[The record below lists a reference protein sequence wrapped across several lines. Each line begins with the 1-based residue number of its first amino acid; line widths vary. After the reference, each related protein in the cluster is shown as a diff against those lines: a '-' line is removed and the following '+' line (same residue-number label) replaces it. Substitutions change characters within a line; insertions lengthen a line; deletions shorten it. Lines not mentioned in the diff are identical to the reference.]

1 MKALK
6 GKYFHLAGVI
16 SLAGPHP
23 ELGATWHPCL
33 APISA
38 NLTLIQKA
46 VQECAYAGCTTIWM
60 VCDDAMIPLVR
71 HIVGDWVADPV
82 WQHRPHSPSPFT
94 ESREIPIFYVP
105 LHPDDI
111 DRRDSMAWGILYGA
125 LCADRV
131 ARQLSKWVVPSRYF
145 VSFPYSV
152 YNFMELRKERKQL
165 SSRTPFCISYRGKT
179 FLDGERY
186 SGRFYSLSET
196 FKIIEIEDF
205 LKKEAEFYYK
215 IEDWKGYCN
224 YISSEESVMLE
235 ESFGAPPKSN
245 KFNKIPKEEK

>member
-1 MKALK
+1 
-6 GKYFHLAGVI
+6 
-16 SLAGPHP
+16 
-23 ELGATWHPCL
+23 
-33 APISA
+33 
-38 NLTLIQKA
+38 
-46 VQECAYAGCTTIWM
+46 M

-179 FLDGERY
+179 FLDGEHLAFTFDGAQLKALVKNFKQQNTNMFKGTTKLPRDERY